1 MASCCNADQYEAYR
15 YEGNCPVTGELLWL
29 PRTAEV
35 EAIAH
40 DLMQELQLAAPAS
53 AQGDRSG
60 QREGKMYGVLLAEG
74 PGGDRQ
80 VLKAFSGLLK
90 GKAEVPGW
98 VPPIL
103 GRDRVAQQEAQTLA
117 QLEAL
122 KQHLMALQRI
132 PERSHWASLA
142 EQFEQRLREMGDRH
156 RQAKAQRELQ
166 RAAPGAS
173 QEALNQQS
181 RQDGMER
188 RRLKQERDAVLG
200 PLKTAIAQADE
211 QIRQIKRQR
220 KHLSQQLQTQLHQ
233 AHVLTNFGGRSQSL
247 AQLLPGGL
255 PTGTGECCAPKL
267 LQAAAAQ
274 GLKPIAMAEF
284 WWGASLGDKVQ
295 GEFYGACVERCQP
308 LMGFL
313 LSRSAGVRVGEIAAH
328 LAATLPVL
336 YEDEFLLAIDKP
348 AGLLSVPG
356 RTGDRQ
362 DSALSRL
369 RQLRST
375 QTLIPVHRLDQATSG
390 ILLFAKDPQSHS
402 LLSRQFQQ
410 RQVKKIYEALVVG
423 PVVGPVV
430 GSIAGSIALDA
441 EQSQGEIDLPLWGDP
456 LDRPRQSVHADH
468 GKPSLTR
475 FRLLDD
481 RPAERHT
488 RLELTPITGRTHQ
501 LRVHVKAGLGS
512 VILGDRLYGCQAPTD
527 RLHLHAKAL
536 SFRHCHTGAWIEVRS
551 QVPF

>member
-1 MASCCNADQYEAYR
+1 
-15 YEGNCPVTGELLWL
+15 
-29 PRTAEV
+29 
-35 EAIAH
+35 
-40 DLMQELQLAAPAS
+40 MQELRRIPPES

-80 VLKAFSGLLK
+80 VLKAFSGLLN
-90 GKAEVPGW
+90 GKAEVLGW

-103 GRDRVAQQEAQTLA
+103 GRDRVARQEVETLA

-122 KQHLMALQRI
+122 KQHLMALQWI

-142 EQFEQRLREMGDRH
+142 EPFEQRLREMGERH
-156 RQAKAQRELQ
+156 RQAKAQREHQ
-166 RAAPGAS
+166 RAAPGAGL
-173 QEALNQQS
+173 EALNQQS

-295 GEFYGACVERCQP
+295 GEFYGACAERCQP

-313 LSRSAGVRVGEIAAH
+313 LSRSAGVRVGEIVAP

-356 RTGDRQ
+356 RTADRQ
-362 DSALSRL
+362 DSALRRL
-369 RQLRST
+369 RQLRPT

-410 RQVKKIYEALVVG
+410 RQVEKIYEAL
-423 PVVGPVV
+423 VVGPVV

-456 LDRPRQSVHADH
+456 RDRPRQSVHADH

-475 FRLLDD
+475 FRLLEH
-481 RPAERHT
+481 RPAAPHLGKMTAPAERHT
-488 RLELTPITGRTHQ
+488 RLELIPITGRTHQ